1 MKRNLACLLLITT
14 MLLFAGCHKKQVQEK
29 PENLI
34 GRSTMVK
41 LIAESYLIE
50 SVVGMNPE
58 DTLNRFKS
66 TKEYYKDLFDR
77 YHVTREQFNKSIE
90 YYMGDEEDAEKL
102 LSEASTLIMKK
113 KQKMALQDTIAQQVD
128 VDISADVTDQVPVS
142 AEIADTTKEKPQ
154 PTTAE

>member
-1 MKRNLACLLLITT
+1 MKRNIACLLLIPTI
-14 MLLFAGCHKKQVQEK
+14 LLLAGCHKKQVQEK

-102 LSEASTLIMKK
+102 LSEASALIMKK
-113 KQKMALQDTIAQQVD
+113 KQELALQDTVTQQ
-128 VDISADVTDQVPVS
+128 VDISADFS
-142 AEIADTTKEKPQ
+142 APIPPPQTVADPTKDKPN

>member
-1 MKRNLACLLLITT
+1 MKRNIAFLPLILS

-58 DTLNRFKS
+58 DTLDRFRS

-77 YHVTREQFNKSIE
+77 YSVTREQFNRSVE

-113 KQKMALQDTIAQQVD
+113 KQEMALQDTVTQQ
-128 VDISADVTDQVPVS
+128 VDISADVTAPVPPS
-142 AEIADTTKEKPQ
+142 ETPLDTTGGKPNT
-154 PTTAE
+154 TTAG

>member
-1 MKRNLACLLLITT
+1 MKRIIACLPLILT
-14 MLLFAGCHKKQVQEK
+14 MLLFAGCHKKQMQEK
-29 PENLI
+29 PDDLI

-66 TKEYYKDLFDR
+66 TKEYYKALFDR

-113 KQKMALQDTIAQQVD
+113 KQELALQDTVTQQVD
-128 VDISADVTDQVPVS
+128 IPADINVPVPPS
-142 AEIADTTKEKPQ
+142 ETVADTTKEKPDQ
-154 PTTAE
+154 TKAE